1 MNISRGR
8 LRRTVVV
15 SICLFEAVVQL
26 FTGPRYHGLFRP
38 FVTGYAI
45 DILLPFSAYFL
56 LTICDDIVLALR
68 SWALRAAIVFVVISS
83 AEVAQYFG
91 RPIFGRTYDPLDFA
105 AYAGGTALAVLAD
118 RLLLPRLF
126 KLWA

>member
-1 MNISRGR
+1 
-8 LRRTVVV
+8 
-15 SICLFEAVVQL
+15 
-26 FTGPRYHGLFRP
+26 HGLFRP

-56 LTICDDIVLALR
+56 LSLSDDIVPALR

-118 RLLLPRLF
+118 RLLFPRLF